1 MKKTT
6 KSRLGRMLNE
16 CVLQEIKKKGE
27 KQNQNTYGSFSQEMD
42 QIKLDLE
49 ELYDV
54 METLKQYMKDINDLE
69 RSWKSMENLN
79 VK

>member
-1 MKKTT
+1 
-6 KSRLGRMLNE
+6 MLNE